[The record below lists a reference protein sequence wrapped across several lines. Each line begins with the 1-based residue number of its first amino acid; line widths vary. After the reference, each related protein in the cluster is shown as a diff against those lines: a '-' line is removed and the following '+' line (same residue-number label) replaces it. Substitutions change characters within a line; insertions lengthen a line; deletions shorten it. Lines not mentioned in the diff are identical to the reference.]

1 MPEPRRILVTSAL
14 PYANGP
20 LHLGYILEAI
30 QTDIFARFLRAHG
43 HRVYYVCADDAHGT
57 PIMLH
62 AERRGIPPEELIAEM
77 NAAHC
82 RDLAA
87 FNIAIDHYSSTH
99 STANR
104 ELIDALYARL
114 AAAGHIARRTIEQ
127 FYDTA
132 RGIFLPDRFIKG
144 TCPRCAAAD
153 QYGDSCEV
161 CGATYAPTDLI
172 APYSV
177 VSGSTPELRHSEHY
191 FFRLADFS
199 SRLASW
205 IASDALQPEVRNKLA
220 EWFDAGLKDWDIS
233 RDAPYFGFRI
243 PGTEDKYFYVWMDA
257 PLGYLAAFSEYC
269 ATAGLDFA
277 AFWDADQAT
286 GSEVYHFI
294 GKDIIYFHALFWPA
308 MLTAGG
314 YRLPSAVYA
323 HGFLTINGEKMSKS
337 RGTFIE
343 AERYLEHLPADYLRY
358 YFAAKLGDGLADIDL
373 NLDDFRLRVNADLVG
388 KLINI
393 ASRSAGFISR
403 YFAGELA
410 AALPDPDA
418 YRRFT
423 AHGEEISGHYAARR
437 YAQAV
442 RCIMQLADEVNRYFD
457 EAKPWVLAR
466 SPAARREVQAICTQ
480 TLNYFRAL
488 ITWLA
493 PVVPDIATA
502 SGRFLDVTIGPWAD
516 LERPLTGRRINDYSP
531 LARRLEA
538 AEVAAL
544 LPDSTAGAAEGQA
557 PRPEEKTMNS
567 NDSHPAPAA
576 GGSTEPITIAEF
588 GRLDLRVARIV
599 EAEAVEGAD
608 KLLGLTLDL
617 GDRQCRV
624 FAGIKQHYDPEA
636 LRGRLTVMVANLAPR
651 KMRFGVSEGM
661 VLAASDERGGP
672 FLLAPDSGAQPGM
685 RVR

>member
-1 MPEPRRILVTSAL
+1 MSEPRRILVTSAL

-30 QTDIFARFLRAHG
+30 QTDIFARHLRALG

-62 AERRGIPPEELIAEM
+62 AERRGILPEDLIAEM
-77 NAAHC
+77 NAAHR

-99 STANR
+99 SAANR
-104 ELIDALYARL
+104 DLIEALYARL
-114 AAAGHIARRTIEQ
+114 TAAGHITQRRIEQ

-144 TCPRCAAAD
+144 TCPRCGAAD
-153 QYGDSCEV
+153 QYGDSCEA

-177 VSGSTPELRHSEHY
+177 ISGSTPELRQSEHY
-191 FFRLADFS
+191 FFRLADFAE
-199 SRLASW
+199 RLASW
-205 IASDALQPEVRNKLA
+205 IASEALQPEVRNKLA
-220 EWFDAGLKDWDIS
+220 EWFEAGLRDWDIS

-257 PLGYLAAFSEYC
+257 PLGYLAAFREYC
-269 ATAGLDFA
+269 AATGLDFET
-277 AFWDADQAT
+277 FWDAGRAA

-308 MLTAGG
+308 MLSAGG

-343 AERYLEHLPADYLRY
+343 AERYLERLPADYLRY

-373 NLDDFRLRVNADLVG
+373 NLDDFRRRVNADLVG

-393 ASRSAGFISR
+393 ASRSAGFIGR
-403 YFAGELA
+403 HFAGQLA

-418 YRRFT
+418 YRRFV
-423 AHGEEISGHYAARR
+423 AHGEAISGHYATRR

-442 RCIMQLADEVNRYFD
+442 RRIMQLADEVNRYFD
-457 EAKPWVLAR
+457 EAKPWVLAHD
-466 SPAARREVQAICTQ
+466 PASLGSVQAICTQ
-480 TLNYFRAL
+480 ALNYYRAL

-493 PVVPDIATA
+493 PVVPDIAAA
-502 SGRFLDVTIGPWAD
+502 SGRFLDTALGPWAD

-531 LARRLEA
+531 LGRRLEA
-538 AEVAAL
+538 AEVAAVL
-544 LPDSTAGAAEGQA
+544 
-557 PRPEEKTMNS
+557 
-567 NDSHPAPAA
+567 PAA
-576 GGSTEPITIAEF
+576 SGGGLETAPDKGGEMMNGTEGEGPAATGGEMITIDEF
-588 GRLDLRVARIV
+588 RRLDLRVGRIV

-608 KLLGLTLDL
+608 KLLALTLDL

-624 FAGIKQHYDPEA
+624 FAGIKQHYDPAA

-672 FLLAPDSGAQPGM
+672 FLLAPDSGALPGM
-685 RVR
+685 RVN